1 MSLWARLIF
10 DIYLESHGAIYMYL
24 YYMKL
29 HRTLILMNQHY
40 FIVIYGLD
48 WRCSFSEYFIS
59 EYSQSSARQPQDLKV
74 LSRNLFDSQCQ
85 SKITLR
91 NKHKWKLELQSRRN
105 NVYEEKNKN
114 KNSPWVLFRG
124 KSPGSTSTFIVWSV
138 RVRMAGRT
146 PSKRKMSS
154 APSVS
159 VSNNNIVECSQE
171 MSGIIKRILVKLC
184 L

>member
-1 MSLWARLIF
+1 MSSNQVVTMLQCYIVLLAPPYLGQFVVVTLQQSSVGCISLSHTAFPQPWRYYISMSLWARLIF

-59 EYSQSSARQPQDLKV
+59 EYSQSSARQPQDFKV

-114 KNSPWVLFRG
+114 KNSP
-124 KSPGSTSTFIVWSV
+124 
-138 RVRMAGRT
+138 
-146 PSKRKMSS
+146 
-154 APSVS
+154 
-159 VSNNNIVECSQE
+159 
-171 MSGIIKRILVKLC
+171 
-184 L
+184 